1 VLDRLFGFWMYD
13 CSGLLLFGLKYAEP
27 AQFHGFAVRQAGHD
41 FIEVGLEDR
50 RLADGQAMLPDN
62 CFYKIGFLHRYQR
75 IAIHFWISVERSDA
89 EPVTA
94 VMTAF
99 TSANRVF
106 ENREDTLWGGVRG
119 TSRRTCAGA
128 NGRVSEI
135 SYNR

>member
-1 VLDRLFGFWMYD
+1 M
-13 CSGLLLFGLKYAEP
+13 LFGLKYAEP

-50 RLADGQAMLPDN
+50 RRLADGKAVFLDER
-62 CFYKIGFLHRYQR
+62 FYDIGFIHDHQWVE
-75 IAIHFWISVERSDA
+75 IHFWISVERSDA

-99 TSANRVF
+99 TSADRVF
-106 ENREDTLWGGVRG
+106 ENGEDTLWGGVRG
-119 TSRRTCAGA
+119 TSRRTCAEA